1 MRKAVIMII
10 SAAAVVV
17 AAAAAVLCIGVHAY
31 VEKVPVVTAKE
42 GVCAE
47 AGAKLSVS
55 DLAEVEKAVDVFI
68 YTGSNTPMMVCDDGQ
83 SLFVG
88 DKPGSYEVSVEA
100 VGTNSERRSACVTVT
115 VQ

>member
-1 MRKAVIMII
+1 MKKAIIIVI

-17 AAAAAVLCIGVHAY
+17 TAAAAVLCFGVHAY
-31 VEKVPVVTAKE
+31 LEQVPVVTAKE
-42 GVCAE
+42 GVCAM
-47 AGAKLSVS
+47 AGGKLSIN

-68 YTGSNTPMMVCDDGQ
+68 YSGSDTPMMVCDDGQ

-115 VQ
+115 VL